1 MLKMTESENIFSNQN
16 ELISKDEK
24 EKLLSQKGVVIWF
37 TGLSGSGKTT
47 LAYHLEKKLFE
58 MGKLSKVL
66 DGDVLR
72 LTLNAGIGFTDEGRM
87 ENIRRTAEV
96 CKILSSCGIISIC
109 SLITPTNTLR
119 ELAKNLIGKENFHLI
134 YLSTP
139 LSICENRDVK
149 GHYAKAR
156 KGEIKGFT
164 GVSSGFE
171 TPINSNLTIDTSKL
185 SIEECVNQIINYI
198 LPYIQL

>member
-1 MLKMTESENIFSNQN
+1 MAESENIFSNHI
-16 ELISKDEK
+16 ELISTEEK
-24 EKLLSQKGVVIWF
+24 EKFLSQKGIVIWF

-58 MGKLSKVL
+58 LGFLSKVL

-72 LTLNAGIGFTDEGRM
+72 LSLNKGIGFTDEGRI

-109 SLITPTNTLR
+109 SLITPNNTLR
-119 ELAKNLIGKENFHLI
+119 ELARNISGETNFHLV

-139 LSICENRDVK
+139 LSVCEDRDVK

-171 TPINSNLTIDTSKL
+171 IPSNSNLNIDTSKL
-185 SIEECVNQIINYI
+185 SVDECVSAIINYI
-198 LPYIQL
+198 LPFIQK

>member
-1 MLKMTESENIFSNQN
+1 MLKMVESENIFSNQN
-16 ELISKDEK
+16 ELISQAEK
-24 EKLLSQKGVVIWF
+24 EKFLSQKGIVIWF

-47 LAYHLEKKLFE
+47 LAYHLEKKLFVL
-58 MGKLSKVL
+58 GNLSKVL

-72 LTLNAGIGFTDEGRM
+72 LTLNEGIGFTDEGRT

-96 CKILSSCGIISIC
+96 CKILSSSGIISIC

-119 ELAKNLIGKENFHLI
+119 ELAKTLIGKENFHLI

-171 TPINSNLTIDTSKL
+171 TPINPNLTIDTSKL
-185 SIEECVNQIINYI
+185 SVEECVNQIINYI
-198 LPYIQL
+198 LPHIQL

>member
-1 MLKMTESENIFSNQN
+1 MAESENIFSNHT
-16 ELISKDEK
+16 ELISTEEK
-24 EKLLSQKGVVIWF
+24 EKFLSQKGIVIWF

-58 MGKLSKVL
+58 LGYLSKVL

-72 LTLNAGIGFTDEGRM
+72 LTLNAGIGFTDEGRT

-96 CKILSSCGIISIC
+96 CKILSVCGIISIC
-109 SLITPTNTLR
+109 SLITPNNTLR
-119 ELAKNLIGKENFHLI
+119 ELAKNISGETNFHLI

-139 LSICENRDVK
+139 LSVCEDRDVK

-156 KGEIKGFT
+156 KGELKGFT

-171 TPINSNLTIDTSKL
+171 MPTNPNVTIDTSKL
-185 SIEECVNQIINYI
+185 SIEECVNLIINYI
-198 LPYIQL
+198 LPFIQK